1 MTKRAI
7 IATLAGSGIAVSAG
21 AQNTHTF
28 LIPIPEIGQE
38 FFFDS
43 SFIPLSTDFDGG
55 TVIDARLDL
64 TLQVEAAPP
73 GDTRI
78 SDAAHFDANIIV
90 PVDILPAP
98 GTQAGVVD
106 ILGSNEGLSGTGLFN
121 VSRSIDHLIGGKWDA
136 NLFFTAST
144 YYGIDA
150 DHVVIGT
157 VFPFESS
164 FVSITVQQIPA
175 PASASVFGLAL
186 IAARRRR

>member
-1 MTKRAI
+1 MRNITVL
-7 IATLAGSGIAVSAG
+7 TLTCAAG
-21 AQNTHTF
+21 AANAQPTHTF

-43 SFIPLSTDFDGG
+43 SFIPDSPAFDGG
-55 TVIDARLDL
+55 TVIDARLEL
-64 TLQVEAAPP
+64 TLQVDPAPL
-73 GDTRI
+73 GDPRI

-106 ILGSNEGLSGTGLFN
+106 IRGADEGLSGTGLFN
-121 VSRSIDHLIGGKWDA
+121 VSRPIDHLIGGTWDA

-157 VFPFESS
+157 VFPFQES
-164 FVSITVQQIPA
+164 FVTITVMQVPA
-175 PASASVFGLAL
+175 PASATLLGVSALAFT
-186 IAARRRR
+186 RRRRA